1 MQYVHDMH
9 LRLHSGTTDAEA
21 IPLPLLGIYTH
32 IHTSSK
38 IKEPLPSKK
47 LEKKKGYYE
56 QHVLIKALVVI
67 RLRSQPN

>member
-47 LEKKKGYYE
+47 LEKKKG
-56 QHVLIKALVVI
+56 LL
-67 RLRSQPN
+67 